1 MSKVFGFPIP
11 YALWQ
16 KENEHFYDAIVHLL
30 FSLLGVNIHSEVH
43 TQYGRADAL
52 IIFENNIYC
61 LEFKLDKS
69 AEEAISQINN
79 QGYLDKYPDTGKP
92 LHKIDINVS
101 SSKKKVESL
110 IWEVVNEKTSYHN
123 SLTLPI

>member
-1 MSKVFGFPIP
+1 VSKVFGFPIT

-16 KENEHFYDAIVHLL
+16 KENEHFYYAIVHLL
-30 FSLLGVNIHSEVH
+30 FSLLGVYIHSEVH

-79 QGYLDKYPDTGKP
+79 QGYLDQYQSIGKL
-92 LHKIDINVS
+92 LHKIGINVS
-101 SSKKKVESL
+101 SSKKKVDGL
-110 IWEVVNEKTSYHN
+110 IWE
-123 SLTLPI
+123 L